1 MNLDTALAIVLRQAE
16 SARKDHERLTAR
28 YPQAAALEQAKALE
42 ALRPLLAKRSA
53 REV

>member
-42 ALRPLLAKRSA
+42 AIRPMLATRNTK
-53 REV
+53 

>member
-16 SARKDHERLTAR
+16 SARKDHERLKAR

-42 ALRPLLAKRSA
+42 ALRPMLAKRDA
-53 REV
+53 Q